1 MSGRRLGAVLAVAL
15 LAAGCATLDPQEDT
29 RIEAEV
35 KAKLVGEKSENLTR
49 IDVLSTNGVVYLSG
63 TAETPTAREKAA
75 DLAAAVPGVRRVTN
89 TLAVRPP

>member
-1 MSGRRLGAVLAVAL
+1 MSGQRLGAVLAVAL
-15 LAAGCATLDPQEDT
+15 LAAGCATLNPQEDT

-35 KAKLVGEKSENLTR
+35 KARLVGEKGENLTR

-75 DLAAAVPGVRRVTN
+75 DLAAAVRGVRRVTN
-89 TLAVRPP
+89 TLLVRPP

>member
-1 MSGRRLGAVLAVAL
+1 MSGRGLGAALTVAL

-63 TAETPTAREKAA
+63 TAETPTAREKAEG
-75 DLAAAVPGVRRVTN
+75 LAAAVPGVRRVTN
-89 TLAVRPP
+89 TLLVRPP